1 MTLIRYLLVGVVNTL
16 VGLGI
21 IYLAMYFLH
30 MDLASSNAL
39 GYAIG
44 IMVSFALNKKW
55 TFDSQDHVVYSFLRY
70 LLVLAVAYGANLA
83 TVLFANSHFDLNPY
97 LSQALGIVPYTAI
110 GFLGS
115 RFFAFRDRRGTQR
128 ILDQAKEVS
137 TVKKA
142 SLLKHMIDL
151 SIVVPCYNEEAVLP
165 ETIQQLTELLQ
176 HLIDKGKITSDS
188 CVYYV
193 DDGSRDR
200 TWDLIE
206 TFAKTNPFVRGIKLS
221 RNRGH
226 QNALLA
232 GLLTVKGEAVISV
245 DADLQDDLS
254 AIEEM
259 LDDYAA
265 GHDIVYGVRS
275 SRKTDTFF
283 KSFTATAYYR
293 LLGIMG
299 VEIVYNHADYRLMS
313 RRAIE
318 ALKEF
323 GEVNLFL
330 RGIIPQLGFSH
341 SIVYYER
348 AERFAG
354 ESKYPLKKM
363 LALAWQGITS
373 FSNVP
378 LQFIT
383 HLGLLVSLI
392 SFAVTIWAIW
402 VKLFTEVAIPGWA
415 STVLPIYFLGGIQL
429 LCLGIIGEYLAKI
442 YTETKR
448 RPRYVI
454 EKTTS
459 RDGFVSLSTDNYPDK
474 F

>member
-1 MTLIRYLLVGVVNTL
+1 MTLIRYLLVGVLNTL
-16 VGLGI
+16 VGLGV
-21 IYLAMYFLH
+21 IYMAMYFLQ
-30 MDLASSNAL
+30 MDIASSNAF
-39 GYAIG
+39 GYTIG

-70 LLVLAVAYGANLA
+70 LLVLLVAYVTNLA

-97 LSQALGIVPYTAI
+97 LSQALGIIPYTTI

-115 RFFAFRDRRGTQR
+115 RYFAFRDRRGIQPL
-128 ILDQAKEVS
+128 LDQVNEAS

-142 SLLKHMIDL
+142 SLIKRRIGL

-165 ETIQQLTELLQ
+165 ETIQRLTELLQ
-176 HLIDKGKITSDS
+176 YLIDKGKVTSDS
-188 CVYYV
+188 CIYYV

-206 TFAKTNPFVRGIKLS
+206 TFAKTNGFVRGIKLS

-232 GLLTVKGEAVISV
+232 GLLTVKGEVVISV

-283 KSFTATAYYR
+283 KSFTAIAYYR
-293 LLGIMG
+293 LLAVMG
-299 VEIVYNHADYRLMS
+299 VEIIYNHADYRLMS
-313 RRAIE
+313 RRVIE

-341 SIVYYER
+341 AIVYYER
-348 AERFAG
+348 ADRFAG

-363 LALAWQGITS
+363 LSLAWQGITS
-373 FSNVP
+373 FSDVP

-383 HLGLLVSLI
+383 GLGLLVSLI
-392 SFAVTIWAIW
+392 SFAVTIWAVWI
-402 VKLFTEVAIPGWA
+402 KLFTEVAIPGWA

-448 RPRYVI
+448 RPRYII

-459 RDGFVSLSTDNYPDK
+459 QEGVASLSTGISQDS

>member
-16 VGLGI
+16 VGLGT
-21 IYLAMYFLH
+21 IYLAMYFLK
-30 MDLASSNAL
+30 MGVVSSNAF
-39 GYAIG
+39 GYGVG
-44 IMVSFALNKKW
+44 IMVSFVLNKKW
-55 TFDSQDHVVYSFLRY
+55 TFNSDAHAVYSFLRY
-70 LLVLAVAYGANLA
+70 LLVLLVAYVANLQ

-97 LSQALGIVPYTAI
+97 LSQALGIAPYTAI

-115 RFFAFRDRRGTQR
+115 RYFAFRERNGIQP
-128 ILDQAKEVS
+128 ILDQANEAGA
-137 TVKKA
+137 VKKA
-142 SLLKHMIDL
+142 SLIQRMIEL

-165 ETIQQLTELLQ
+165 ETVQRLTELLQ
-176 HLIDKGKITSDS
+176 SLIAKGKLTPDS

-206 TFAKTNPFVRGIKLS
+206 ELAKTNGFVRGIKLS

-245 DADLQDDLS
+245 DADLQDDLA

-265 GHDIVYGVRS
+265 GYDIVYGVRS

-283 KSFTATAYYR
+283 KNFTAIAYYR
-293 LLGIMG
+293 LLAVMG
-299 VEIVYNHADYRLMS
+299 VEIIYNHADYRLMS
-313 RRAIE
+313 RRVID

-330 RGIIPQLGFSH
+330 RGIIPQLGFAH

-354 ESKYPLKKM
+354 ESKYPFKKM

-378 LQFIT
+378 LQAIT
-383 HLGLLVSLI
+383 HLGLLVSMI

-402 VKLFTEVAIPGWA
+402 VKLFTENALPGWA

-429 LCLGIIGEYLAKI
+429 LCLGMIGEYLSKI

-448 RPRYVI
+448 RPRFII

-459 RDGFVSLSTDNYPDK
+459 QDDMSL
-474 F
+474 

>member
-1 MTLIRYLLVGVVNTL
+1 MTLIRYLLVGVVNTM

-30 MDLASSNAL
+30 MDLASSNAF

-55 TFDSQDHVVYSFLRY
+55 TFASQDHVVYSFLRY
-70 LLVLAVAYGANLA
+70 LLVLGVAYAANLA
-83 TVLFANSHFDLNPY
+83 TVLFANAHFYLNPY
-97 LSQALGIVPYTAI
+97 LSQALGIIPYTTI

-115 RFFAFRDRRGTQR
+115 RYFAFRERRGSR
-128 ILDQAKEVS
+128 PALDQASETS

-142 SLLKHMIDL
+142 SLSKHRVDL

-165 ETIQQLTELLQ
+165 ETIQRLTELLQ
-176 HLIDKGKITSDS
+176 YLIDKGKITSDS

-200 TWDLIE
+200 TWNLIE
-206 TFAKTNPFVRGIKLS
+206 TLAKTNSTVRGIKLS

-232 GLLTVKGEAVISV
+232 GLLTVKGEAVISI

-259 LDDYAA
+259 LYDYAA
-265 GHDIVYGVRS
+265 GYDIVYGVRG

-283 KSFTATAYYR
+283 KSFTARSYYH
-293 LLGIMG
+293 LLSVMG
-299 VEIVYNHADYRLMS
+299 VEIIYNHADYRLMS
-313 RRAIE
+313 RRVID

-341 SIVYYER
+341 TIVYYDR
-348 AERFAG
+348 ADRFAG
-354 ESKYPLKKM
+354 ESKYPLKQM
-363 LALAWQGITS
+363 LSLAWQGITS
-373 FSNVP
+373 FSDLP
-378 LQFIT
+378 LRIIT
-383 HLGLLVSLI
+383 GLGLLVSLI
-392 SFAVTIWAIW
+392 SFLVTIWAIW
-402 VKLFTEVAIPGWA
+402 IRLFTEEAIPGWA

-448 RPRYVI
+448 RPRYFI
-454 EKTTS
+454 EKTTGP
-459 RDGFVSLSTDNYPDK
+459 DEVDSLSTELPR
-474 F
+474 

>member
-21 IYLAMYFLH
+21 IYLAMYFLK
-30 MDLASSNAL
+30 MDLASSNAF

-44 IMVSFALNKKW
+44 IMVSFVLNKKW

-70 LLVLAVAYGANLA
+70 LLVLAVAYVANLA

-97 LSQALGIVPYTAI
+97 LSQALGIVPYTTI

-115 RFFAFRDRRGTQR
+115 RYFAFRDRRGTQPVQ
-128 ILDQAKEVS
+128 DQANEVS
-137 TVKKA
+137 TVKKS

-165 ETIQQLTELLQ
+165 VTIQQLTKLLQ
-176 HLIDKGKITSDS
+176 YLIDKGKITSDS
-188 CVYYV
+188 CIYYV
-193 DDGSRDR
+193 DDGSRDQ

-206 TFAKTNPFVRGIKLS
+206 TYAKTNSFVRGIKLS

-232 GLLTVKGEAVISV
+232 GLLTVKGEVVISI

-254 AIEEM
+254 AIEAM

-265 GHDIVYGVRS
+265 GYDIVYGVRS

-283 KSFTATAYYR
+283 KNFTAIAYYR
-293 LLGIMG
+293 LLAVMG
-299 VEIVYNHADYRLMS
+299 VEIIYNHADYRLMS
-313 RRAIE
+313 RRVIE

-341 SIVYYER
+341 TIVYYER

-373 FSNVP
+373 FSDVP
-378 LQFIT
+378 LKFIT
-383 HLGLLVSLI
+383 GLGLLVSLI
-392 SFAVTIWAIW
+392 SFTVTIWAIW
-402 VKLFTEVAIPGWA
+402 IKLFTEVAIPGWA

-448 RPRYVI
+448 RPRYII
-454 EKTTS
+454 EKTTNQ
-459 RDGFVSLSTDNYPDK
+459 DGFVSLSADNPPDR

>member
-1 MTLIRYLLVGVVNTL
+1 MTLIRYLLVGVANTL
-16 VGLGI
+16 VGLST
-21 IYLAMYFLH
+21 IYLAMYFLQ
-30 MDLASSNAL
+30 MDIASSNAF

-55 TFDSQDHVVYSFLRY
+55 TFDNRDHVVYSFLRY
-70 LLVLAVAYGANLA
+70 LLVLAVAYVANLA

-97 LSQALGIVPYTAI
+97 LSQALGIIPYTTI

-115 RFFAFRDRRGTQR
+115 RYFAFPERRGIR
-128 ILDQAKEVS
+128 PALDQACEVGIVRK
-137 TVKKA
+137 TGPIKR
-142 SLLKHMIDL
+142 MIDL

-165 ETIQQLTELLQ
+165 ETIQRLTELLQ
-176 HLIDKGKITSDS
+176 YLIDKGKITSNS

-206 TFAKTNPFVRGIKLS
+206 ALAKTNSTVRGIKLS

-259 LDDYAA
+259 LDYYAA
-265 GHDIVYGVRS
+265 GYDIVYGVRS

-283 KSFTATAYYR
+283 KSFTAKAYYR
-293 LLGIMG
+293 LLNVIG
-299 VEIVYNHADYRLMS
+299 VEIIYNHADYRLIS
-313 RRAIE
+313 RRVIH

-341 SIVYYER
+341 ALVYYDR
-348 AERFAG
+348 ADRFAG

-363 LALAWQGITS
+363 LSLAWQGITS
-373 FSNVP
+373 FSDLP
-378 LQFIT
+378 LRIIT
-383 HLGLLVSLI
+383 GLGLLVSLI
-392 SFAVTIWAIW
+392 SFAVTVWAIW
-402 VKLFTEVAIPGWA
+402 IRLFTEEAIPGWA

-429 LCLGIIGEYLAKI
+429 LCLGIIGEYLAKV

-448 RPRYVI
+448 RPRYII

-459 RDGFVSLSTDNYPDK
+459 QDEVVSLSTDISSDR

>member
-16 VGLGI
+16 VGLGT
-21 IYLAMYFLH
+21 IYLAMYFLQ
-30 MDLASSNAL
+30 MSVASSNAF

-70 LLVLAVAYGANLA
+70 LLVLLVAYVTNLA
-83 TVLFANSHFDLNPY
+83 TVLYAHSHFELNPY
-97 LSQALGIVPYTAI
+97 LSQALGIIPYTTI

-115 RFFAFRDRRGTQR
+115 RYFAIRERRGSIQPDR
-128 ILDQAKEVS
+128 AQAYEDSIVS
-137 TVKKA
+137 KA
-142 SLLKHMIDL
+142 DLLKHMIEL
-151 SIVVPCYNEEAVLP
+151 SIVVPCYNEEEVLP

-176 HLIDKGKITSDS
+176 YLINKGKVTSES

-206 TFAKTNPFVRGIKLS
+206 TFAKTNSHVRGIKLS

-232 GLLTVKGEAVISV
+232 GLLTVKGEVVISV

-254 AIEEM
+254 AIEKM
-259 LDDYAA
+259 LDYYAA
-265 GHDIVYGVRS
+265 GYDIVYGVRS

-283 KSFTATAYYR
+283 KSFTAKGYYR
-293 LLGIMG
+293 LLSLMG

-313 RRAIE
+313 RRVIN

-330 RGIIPQLGFSH
+330 RGIIPQLGFPNA
-341 SIVYYER
+341 IVYYDR

-363 LALAWQGITS
+363 LSLAWQGITS
-373 FSNVP
+373 FSELP
-378 LQFIT
+378 LRFIT
-383 HLGLLVSLI
+383 GLGLLVSLI
-392 SFAVTIWAIW
+392 SLVITFWAVWIR
-402 VKLFTEVAIPGWA
+402 LFTEEAIPGWA

-429 LCLGIIGEYLAKI
+429 LCLGIMGEYLAKV
-442 YTETKR
+442 YSETKR
-448 RPRYVI
+448 RPRYII
-454 EKTTS
+454 EKMI
-459 RDGFVSLSTDNYPDK
+459 
-474 F
+474 

>member
-1 MTLIRYLLVGVVNTL
+1 MTLIRYLLVGVFNTL
-16 VGLGI
+16 VGLGT

-30 MDLASSNAL
+30 MDIVYSNAL
-39 GYAIG
+39 GYMVG
-44 IMVSFALNKKW
+44 IVVSFFLNKKW
-55 TFDSQDHVVYSFLRY
+55 TFKNQDHVVYSFLRY
-70 LLVLAVAYGANLA
+70 LLVLLIAYGVNLA
-83 TVLFANSHFDLNPY
+83 TVLFAYTHFDLNPY
-97 LSQALGIVPYTAI
+97 LSQALGTIPYTLI
-110 GFLGS
+110 GFLGG
-115 RFFAFRDRRGTQR
+115 RYFAFPEKIDSQSVS
-128 ILDQAKEVS
+128 DQASEVHIDS
-137 TVKKA
+137 KTN
-142 SLLKHMIDL
+142 LIKHMISL

-165 ETIQQLTELLQ
+165 ETTQRLTELLQ
-176 HLIDKGKITSDS
+176 YLIEKGKITSDS
-188 CVYYV
+188 GVYYV
-193 DDGSRDR
+193 DDGSRDQ
-200 TWDLIE
+200 TWNLIE
-206 TFAKTNPFVRGIKLS
+206 TLAKANKFVRGIKLS

-232 GLLTVKGEAVISV
+232 GLLTVKGEVVISV

-254 AIEEM
+254 AIEAM
-259 LDDYAA
+259 LDNYAA
-265 GHDIVYGVRS
+265 GNDIVYGVRS

-293 LLGIMG
+293 LLGVMG
-299 VEIVYNHADYRLMS
+299 VEIIYNHADYRLMS

-341 SIVYYER
+341 TIVYYER
-348 AERFAG
+348 ADRFAG

-363 LALAWQGITS
+363 LSLAWQGITS

-383 HLGLLVSLI
+383 QLGLLVSLV
-392 SFAVTIWAIW
+392 SFAITIWAVSI
-402 VKLFTEVAIPGWA
+402 KLFTETAIPGWA

-429 LCLGIIGEYLAKI
+429 LCIGIIGEYLAKI

-448 RPRYVI
+448 RPRYII
-454 EKTTS
+454 EEITGL
-459 RDGFVSLSTDNYPDK
+459 DGSVSLSPDI
-474 F
+474 FHDRF